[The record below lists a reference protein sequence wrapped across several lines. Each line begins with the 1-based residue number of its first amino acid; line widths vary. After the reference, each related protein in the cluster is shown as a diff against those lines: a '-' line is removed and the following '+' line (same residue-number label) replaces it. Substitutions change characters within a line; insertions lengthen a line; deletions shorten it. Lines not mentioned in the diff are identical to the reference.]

1 MESFFIALNAVMP
14 MFLYMCFG
22 YIIKAA
28 GIADED
34 FLRRLNGVIFK
45 AFFPI
50 LMFNNIYKTN
60 LGQSLNVKLMVF
72 AVTVLVLLTVISMAI
87 VPKIIKENPVRGV
100 FIQSI
105 FRSNFVLF
113 GTALAASVYG
123 SENLGVVSVVT
134 AVVAPTLNI
143 LAVIVLETF
152 RGGEVKLKN
161 IITGICKNPL
171 IVGVVAGMIYNL
183 LPIST
188 PDFLEKS
195 VKDLASITTPLAL
208 LVLGGTLKFSSIS
221 KNLKFIVPSVFLK
234 LIGVPIATVILGV
247 FLGFTGI
254 ELFTILVLFG
264 SPCAAASYAMAQSM
278 GGDFEL
284 AGQLIAISTVI
295 SIFTMFIFIFIL
307 NSMAFL

>member
-1 MESFFIALNAVMP
+1 MNSFLTALNAVMP
-14 MFLYMCFG
+14 MFLYMSFG
-22 YIIKAA
+22 YIIKSVN
-28 GIADED
+28 IADEE
-34 FLRRLNGVIFK
+34 FLRRLNVVIFK

-50 LMFNNIYKTN
+50 LMFNNIYQTN
-60 LGQSLNVKLMVF
+60 IGKSINVKLF
-72 AVTVLVLLTVISMAI
+72 IFSLLVLIFLSIVSMLI
-87 VPKIIKENPVRGV
+87 VPKFIKENPVRGV

-113 GTALAASVYG
+113 GTALASSVYG

-152 RGGEVKLKN
+152 RGGEVKIKN
-161 IITGICKNPL
+161 IITAICKNPL
-171 IVGVVAGMIYNL
+171 IIGVVAGIVYNV
-183 LPIST
+183 LPITT
-188 PDFLEKS
+188 PDFLQKS
-195 VKDLASITTPLAL
+195 IKDLASITTPLAL

-221 KNLKFIVPSVFLK
+221 KNVKFIVPSVFLK
-234 LIGVPIATVILGV
+234 LIAVPTATVVLGIL
-247 FLGFTGI
+247 LGFTGI

-284 AGQLIAISTVI
+284 AGQLVAITTVI
-295 SIFTMFIFIFIL
+295 SIFTMFIFIFVL
-307 NSMAFL
+307 NSMSFI

>member
-1 MESFFIALNAVMP
+1 MGSLFIALNAVMP

-22 YIIKAA
+22 YIIKATN
-28 GIADED
+28 IADEA
-34 FLRRLNGVIFK
+34 FLMRLNGIIFK

-60 LGQSLNVKLMVF
+60 LGQSVNAKLIIF
-72 AVTVLVLLTVISMAI
+72 AVALLVLLAVVSCLI
-87 VPKIIKENPVRGV
+87 VPRFIKENPVRGV

-113 GTALAASVYG
+113 GTALASSVYG
-123 SENLGVVSVVT
+123 SENLGVISVVT

-143 LAVIVLETF
+143 LAVVVLETF
-152 RGGEVKLKN
+152 RGGQVKLKN
-161 IITGICKNPL
+161 ILIAICKNPL
-171 IVGVVAGMIYNL
+171 IIGVVVGMVYNL
-183 LPIST
+183 LQIST
-188 PDFLEKS
+188 PAFLEKS

-221 KNLKFIVPSVFLK
+221 KNLKFIVPSMFLK
-234 LIGVPIATVILGV
+234 LIGVPVVTVALGV
-247 FLGFTGI
+247 LLGFTGI

-295 SIFTMFIFIFIL
+295 SICTMFLFIFVL
-307 NSMAFL
+307 NSMALI

>member
-1 MESFFIALNAVMP
+1 MNSFLIAINAVMP
-14 MFLYMCFG
+14 MFLYMSFG
-22 YIIKAA
+22 YIIKSVN
-28 GIADED
+28 IADEA
-34 FLRRLNGVIFK
+34 FLRRLNVVIFK

-60 LGQSLNVKLMVF
+60 IGESINVKLIIF
-72 AVTVLVLLTVISMAI
+72 SLLVLIFLASVSMLI
-87 VPKIIKENPVRGV
+87 VPKFIKENPVRGV

-113 GTALAASVYG
+113 GTALASSVYG

-134 AVVAPTLNI
+134 AMVAPTLNI

-152 RGGEVKLKN
+152 RGGEVKVKN
-161 IITGICKNPL
+161 ILTAICKNPL
-171 IVGVVAGMIYNL
+171 IIGVVAGIVYNV
-183 LPIST
+183 LPINT
-188 PDFLEKS
+188 PDFLQKS
-195 VKDLASITTPLAL
+195 IKDLASITTPLAL

-234 LIGVPIATVILGV
+234 LIAVPIATVILGIL
-247 FLGFTGI
+247 LGFTGI
-254 ELFTILVLFG
+254 ELFTLLVLFG

-284 AGQLIAISTVI
+284 AGQLVAITTVI
-295 SIFTMFIFIFIL
+295 SIFTMFIFIFVL
-307 NSMAFL
+307 NSMSFI